1 MADTVWMID
10 PDTRD
15 LVFDGEGILA
25 TLEGDEA
32 SAQRVRMALGAW
44 KGDFPLVPEH
54 GADYGRILGQPADED
69 AADEVVREAIFQ
81 EERVASLDTL
91 DMSVDGGRGLM
102 VSFSGCLDD
111 GQRIDM
117 EVSVDG

>member
-10 PDTRD
+10 PRTRD
-15 LVFDGEGILA
+15 LVFDREGILA
-25 TLEGDEA
+25 VLDDDEA

-54 GADYGRILGQPADED
+54 GTDYGRILGHPADED

-81 EERVASLDTL
+81 EERVASLEAL
-91 DMSVDGGRGLM
+91 DMSMDDGHILTVG
-102 VSFSGCLDD
+102 FSGCLDD